1 MDSVWNRWLL
11 NNGNFNILNDPDSNI
26 NWGTRTVNFN
36 RNLTDSN
43 INWKIQT
50 VDSDRNPFGRSLFN
64 KSSFTIPQDQNTNV
78 YQYGHGAIS
87 IDKPKDY
94 GVYPQ
99 AFKNIAYGAAILSGL
114 NQMHD
119 RTYRNMAAVA
129 SRNAA
134 LARSQ
139 IGQTGIAG
147 ANEANAIRE
156 RGERAISNATAG
168 YGAMGVTA
176 DSGSATDVQSGIAER
191 TERNAQVMT
200 QNAMLKQWA
209 LGNEAN
215 QYNAQAATYRKMDRQ
230 NRLNGLL
237 NTALSVARIYFGL
250 GG

>member
-11 NNGNFNILNDPDSNI
+11 NNGNYNILNDPDSNI

-36 RNLTDSN
+36 RNLF
-43 INWKIQT
+43 
-50 VDSDRNPFGRSLFN
+50 DRSAFS
-64 KSSFTIPQDQNTNV
+64 KSPFTIPQDQNTNV
-78 YQYGHGAIS
+78 FQYGHGAIS

-99 AFKNIAYGAAILSGL
+99 TFKNIAYGAAILSGL

-156 RGERAISNATAG
+156 RGERAISSATAG
-168 YGAMGVTA
+168 YGTMGVTA
-176 DSGSATDVQSGIAER
+176 DSGSATDVQAGMAER

-215 QYNAQAATYRKMDRQ
+215 HYDAQAATYRKMDRQ
-230 NRLNGLL
+230 NRFNGLL